1 MEVILLERIERLGQ
15 IGDVVNVKP
24 GFARNYLL
32 PQNKALRAN
41 KANLELFAQQRVQ
54 IEATNLKRREEA
66 EAVAAKMDGLRLL
79 IVRQAAETGHLYG
92 SVTARDIRDA
102 VKEAGFTV
110 EKTAAQLNQPI
121 KTLGTYAVPFAL
133 HPEVKV
139 NVEVVIA
146 RSAEEAALAQRDAVA
161 EDETEEAETEVAD
174 DAEVVEAEEDEAV

>member
-32 PQNKALRAN
+32 PQNKALRAT

-54 IEATNLKRREEA
+54 IEATNLQRRDEA
-66 EAVAAKMDGLRLL
+66 QAVAAKMAGLRLVL
-79 IVRQAAETGHLYG
+79 VRQAAESGQLYG

-110 EKTAAQLNQPI
+110 EKTTAQLNQPI
-121 KTLGTYAVPFAL
+121 KSLGTYAVPFSL
-133 HPEVKV
+133 HPEVKID
-139 NVEVVIA
+139 VEVVVA
-146 RSAEEAALAQRDAVA
+146 RSAEEAALAERDAPADEDEQIDAEAADEAEVSA
-161 EDETEEAETEVAD
+161 EVEEDETV
-174 DAEVVEAEEDEAV
+174 